1 MDYLEKI
8 SLPHY
13 KRLVQVAQT
22 LTAERDISRLCETI
36 LEEARALTHADGG
49 TLYMV
54 EGHGNA
60 AQLDFAIVRNTTLG
74 LRLGGSSGG
83 TLSYPAIPLHK
94 DNQPNHQNVA
104 SHTGLTGELIN
115 IDDVY
120 AVQEFDFAGTRAFDA
135 QFGYKTSSVL
145 TVPLMTD
152 VGELVA
158 VLQLLN
164 ATDPSNGEVVPF
176 TSEVEPVVRVLASFA
191 AVAIQQQRVIHDQ
204 KELLVALSGE
214 PNTGRL
220 LERILSEAQ
229 AITHADG
236 GSLYLL
242 RDDAP
247 SAGQRESGLQGA
259 GSHATGLNGTSLHGG
274 NRQQRL
280 EFALVRNDS
289 LKINQGGSGADV
301 SLAPITLRLED
312 GSENHHHVAA
322 HTALTGAVVN
332 IPDAYASELF
342 DFSGT
347 QAFDKLHGYRSVS
360 FLTIPLM
367 NHLNEVIGVLQL
379 VNARHPKTREIVPF
393 SEYMEPLARALA
405 SYAAIA
411 LNNLILVQELKNL
424 LDAFIKVI
432 AQAIDAKSPHTSG
445 HCQRVPLLTELIARA
460 ACVDETT
467 FADFNF
473 DEDGWYE
480 LHVAAW
486 LHDCGKLSTPDSV
499 LDKSTKLHTLTD
511 RIDSVETRFSVMRL
525 QKENDMLRTIIAEP
539 DQREALQKKLDQ
551 ELADLA
557 DNLAF
562 IQAANKGGEFMAEAS
577 KDRVRKLAQYRW
589 RDSEGMERPLLDEDE
604 VYNLCIE
611 RGTLTPEER
620 KVINSHMQ
628 VTIDMLESLPF
639 PRKLRRVPE
648 YAGGHHEKMDGS
660 GFPRGL
666 TRQQMSLPA
675 RMMAIA
681 DIFEALTAKDR
692 PYKNPMKISQ
702 ALSVLKKMRES
713 DHIDPDLYELFL
725 RQRVWEKYAIQV
737 LDVEQLDVT
746 DPSPYF

>member
-1 MDYLEKI
+1 MDYLDKI

-13 KRLVQVAQT
+13 KRLVGVAQK
-22 LTAERDISRLCETI
+22 LTAQHDIARLCETI
-36 LEEARALTHADGG
+36 LEEARALTGADGG

-54 EGHGNA
+54 EGHDTA
-60 AQLDFAIVRNTTLG
+60 SRLEFAIVRNRTLS
-74 LRLGGSSGG
+74 LSLGGSSGRSI
-83 TLSYPAIPLHK
+83 SYSAVPLYIEGE
-94 DNQPNHQNVA
+94 PNHHSVA
-104 SHTGLTGELIN
+104 SHTGLTGRVVN
-115 IDDVY
+115 IPDVY
-120 AVQEFDFAGTRAFDA
+120 DVEEFDFSGTRKFDE
-135 QFGYKTSSVL
+135 QFGYRTRSVL

-152 VGELVA
+152 YGELVA

-164 ATDPSNGEVVPF
+164 ATDEASGETVPF
-176 TSEVEPVVRVLASFA
+176 SAEMEPVIQVLAGFA
-191 AVAIQQQRVIHDQ
+191 AVAVQQQRAMHDQ

-229 AITHADG
+229 AMTYADG

-242 RDDAP
+242 RDDA
-247 SAGQRESGLQGA
+247 
-259 GSHATGLNGTSLHGG
+259 GG
-274 NRQQRL
+274 EQKL

-289 LKINQGGSGADV
+289 LNINQGGSGDEI
-301 SLAPITLRLED
+301 SLPPILLHLED

-322 HTALTGAVVN
+322 HSALTGQVIN
-332 IPDAYASELF
+332 IPDAYSSEQF

-347 QAFDKLHGYRSVS
+347 KAFDHAHGYRSAS

-379 VNARHPKTREIVPF
+379 VNARHPQTRETIPF
-393 SEYMEPLARALA
+393 SEYVEPLARALA

-432 AQAIDAKSPHTSG
+432 AKAIDAKSPHTSG
-445 HCQRVPLLTELIARA
+445 HCQRVPLLTELIAKA
-460 ACVDETT
+460 ACNDEGY
-467 FADFNF
+467 FRDFRF
-473 DEDGWYE
+473 DEDEWYE

-486 LHDCGKLSTPDSV
+486 LHDCGKLATPDSV
-499 LDKSTKLHTLTD
+499 LDKSTKLHTLSD
-511 RIDSVETRFSVMRL
+511 RIQSVETRFAVLRQ
-525 QKENDMLRTIIAEP
+525 QKENEVLRAMLNAP
-539 DQREALQKKLDQ
+539 DKKPVLEKRLEEELKQLSDDLHFLQV
-551 ELADLA
+551 
-557 DNLAF
+557 
-562 IQAANKGGEFMAEAS
+562 ANKGGEFMADEN
-577 KDRVRKLAQYRW
+577 KERVRSLAKLSW
-589 RDSEGMERPLLDEDE
+589 PDSNGNLQPLLSEDE

-611 RGTLTPEER
+611 RGTLTSEER
-620 KVINSHMQ
+620 DVINNHMQ

-666 TRQQMSLPA
+666 TRDKMSWPA

-692 PYKNPMKISQ
+692 PYKDPMKISQ
-702 ALSVLKKMRES
+702 ALSILKKMSEG
-713 DHIDPDLYELFL
+713 DHIDPDLFELFL
-725 RQRVWEKYAIQV
+725 RQRVWEQYAVQV
-737 LDVEQLDVT
+737 LDPDQLDVN
-746 DPSPYF
+746 DPSPYL

>member
-1 MDYLEKI
+1 MDYLEQI

-22 LTAERDISRLCETI
+22 LTAQHDISRLCETI

-54 EGHGNA
+54 EGHANA
-60 AQLDFAIVRNTTLG
+60 TRLEFAIVRNRTLG
-74 LRLGGSSGG
+74 LSLGGSSGRA
-83 TLSYPAIPLHK
+83 LSYPAIPLHK

-104 SHTGLTGELIN
+104 SHTGLTGELVN

-135 QFGYKTSSVL
+135 QFGYKTRSVL

-152 VGELVA
+152 FGELVA

-164 ATDPSNGEVVPF
+164 ATDPVSGEVIPF
-176 TSEVEPVVRVLASFA
+176 SAEIEPVVRVLASFA
-191 AVAIQQQRVIHDQ
+191 AIAIQQQRAIHDQ

-242 RDDAP
+242 RED
-247 SAGQRESGLQGA
+247 EKGA
-259 GSHATGLNGTSLHGG
+259 DLHGG
-274 NRQQRL
+274 NRSPRL

-289 LKINQGGSGADV
+289 LKINQGGSGADI
-301 SLAPITLRLED
+301 SLAPIALRLAD

-322 HTALTGAVVN
+322 HTALTCAVVN
-332 IPDAYASELF
+332 IPDAYASEQF

-347 QAFDKLHGYRSVS
+347 QAFDKKHGYRSVS

-379 VNARHPKTREIVPF
+379 VNARHPKTREIIPF
-393 SEYMEPLARALA
+393 SEYVEPLARALA

-445 HCQRVPLLTELIARA
+445 HCQRVPLLTEMIARA

-467 FADFNF
+467 FVDFNF

-511 RIDSVETRFSVMRL
+511 RIDSVETRFAVMRM
-525 QKENDMLRTIIAEP
+525 QKENDMLRAIIAAP
-539 DQREALQKKLDQ
+539 DQRDVLQKQLDHDLV
-551 ELADLA
+551 EMAD
-557 DNLAF
+557 DLAF
-562 IQAANKGGEFMAEAS
+562 IQTANKGGEFMAEES
-577 KDRVRKLAQYRW
+577 KDRVRKLAQYSW
-589 RDSEGMERPLLDEDE
+589 LDSEGKERPLLDEDE

-611 RGTLTPEER
+611 RGTLTHEER
-620 KVINSHMQ
+620 QVINNHMQ

-692 PYKNPMKISQ
+692 PYKDPMKISQ
-702 ALSVLKKMRES
+702 ALSILKKMREG

-725 RQRVWEKYAIQV
+725 RQRVWEKYAKQV
-737 LDVEQLDVT
+737 LDDEQLDVT